1 MSDEELEKLGIS
13 THQVEVRRTI
23 LMPRGS
29 YKTTRETK
37 RKITLAGRS
46 YRLRHQSPE
55 QPAKANKKG
64 KSSGEPEPNDT
75 GK

>member
-46 YRLRHQSPE
+46 YDHSDDDDRFARR
-55 QPAKANKKG
+55 NR
-64 KSSGEPEPNDT
+64 T
-75 GK
+75 R